1 MGIENFWQL
10 FAGLGIFLFGMFQME
25 EALKKIAGRTF
36 KLFLRKHTDNT
47 ISAVFSGIIATGV
60 LQSSSVVAMIAL
72 NFVGTGVI
80 SMTNALAVVFG
91 SNLGA
96 TLDGWIFANIGFK
109 FNIETFI
116 FPIIALSG
124 IGLILFLKKKK
135 THQILEFCMGF
146 GFLFLGLVFIRK
158 STDAMVLNF
167 DFTPYIHFSKLT
179 YVIIGFIITSLV
191 QSGSATMVIT
201 LSALNAKA
209 IPFDTAVVI
218 IIGSELGTF
227 VKLFVLSIDGV
238 IVKKRVAYG
247 NFIFNIVITTFAYV
261 FTSPIIFFIRKVFGI
276 NDPLFGLVMFQTIIN
291 FAGIVLL
298 FPFLKKLSGF
308 LEKYIKDKT
317 LKNTYFI
324 QGIDSY
330 ASEVVIEAFEKETL
344 LFIHRAIRLNL
355 EAFRIEIKNFRY
367 DKYIRDALSKIEKL
381 NESYS
386 EKYDNIKQTEGEI
399 LLLYAKINKEKIEE
413 NDFIRL
419 NQLVS
424 SVKNAMYSV
433 KSIKDIREDRVG
445 LRESAND
452 EMYEHY
458 QFLQSQLHHFYSHLK
473 DFFLQTKQKKIHFD
487 GLVKLMTQTQKDY
500 NTSIKKI
507 YGKSTDDVLNEIDL
521 STLLNMSRE
530 IYSSNKAMIFS
541 LKDYVL
547 DTTLSENFDTIP
559 STVK

>member
-1 MGIENFWQL
+1 
-10 FAGLGIFLFGMFQME
+10 MFQME

-36 KLFLRKHTDNT
+36 KLFLRKHTDNK
-47 ISAVFSGIIATGV
+47 IGAIFSGIIVTGV
-60 LQSSSVVAMIAL
+60 VQSSSIVAMIVL

-80 SMTNALAVVFG
+80 SMSNALAVVIG

-96 TLDGWIFANIGFK
+96 TLEGWIFANIGFK
-109 FNIETFI
+109 FNIESII
-116 FPIIALSG
+116 FPIIAFSG
-124 IGLILFLKKKK
+124 IGMILFLKRKK
-135 THQILEFCMGF
+135 TYQILEFCMGF
-146 GFLFLGLVFIRK
+146 GFLFLGLIFMRK
-158 STDAMVLNF
+158 SIDAIVLDF
-167 DFTPYIHFSKLT
+167 DFTPYIHFNKI
-179 YVIIGFIITSLV
+179 VFVAIGFIITSLV

-209 IPFDTAVVI
+209 IPFETAVVI
-218 IIGSELGTF
+218 IIGSELGTS
-227 VKLFVLSIDGV
+227 VKLFLLSIGGV

-247 NFIFNIVITTFAYV
+247 NFIFNIIITTFAY
-261 FTSPIIFFIRKVFGI
+261 FLTLPIIIFIKKVMEI

-291 FAGIVLL
+291 FVGIVLF
-298 FPFLKKLSGF
+298 FPFLKRLSDL

-317 LKNTYFI
+317 LKNTCFI
-324 QGIDSY
+324 QNIDPY
-330 ASEVVIEAFEKETL
+330 TAEAVIEAFEKETL

-355 EAFRIEIKNFRY
+355 EAFRIEVNTFQY
-367 DKYIRDALSKIEKL
+367 EKYIEDALNINDKL
-381 NESYS
+381 NETYTD
-386 EKYDNIKQTEGEI
+386 KYNKIKQAEGEI
-399 LLLYAKINKEKIEE
+399 LLLYAKINKEKMEK

-473 DFFLQTKQKKIHFD
+473 DFFKTKKKKIYFD
-487 GLVKLMTQTQKDY
+487 GLAKLITQTQQDY

-507 YGKSTDDVLNEIDL
+507 YEKSTEDILNEIDV

-541 LKDYVL
+541 IKDYIL
-547 DTTLSENFDTIP
+547 DNTLSENFDAIP